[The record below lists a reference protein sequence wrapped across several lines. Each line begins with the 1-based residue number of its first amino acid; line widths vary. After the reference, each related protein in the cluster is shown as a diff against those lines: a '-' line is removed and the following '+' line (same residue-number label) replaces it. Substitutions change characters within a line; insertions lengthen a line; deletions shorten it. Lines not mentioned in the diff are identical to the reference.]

1 MLVRLCFVISF
12 LLALVFINSC
22 SYYGYYFEDRRNY
35 VFQEA
40 YLNDSLELSDYILF
54 GTYRRKRL
62 DYGNVRLK
70 SDSLFTIFKESISK
84 IQLPISFDRNIRNRS
99 NKRIIDTYHSR
110 AKHISAENIKGYTNI
125 EDVSDSKRIIIPVIK
140 FNFYTDRTTSGSGGD
155 YITHLSLAIYVLEK
169 NNVVY
174 YKKMRH
180 MEKQHDL
187 SAHLNDFQ
195 VPIPQEKWDNL
206 VKEVMKEYIERLE

>member
-1 MLVRLCFVISF
+1 MRLSLIINIF
-12 LLALVFINSC
+12 LLCVCIGSC
-22 SYYGYYFEDRRNY
+22 SYHGFYYENRRNY

-40 YLNDSLELSDYILF
+40 YSNDSLELGDYILF
-54 GTYRRKRL
+54 GTYRRKGL
-62 DYGNVRLK
+62 DYGNVTLNN
-70 SDSLFTIFKESISK
+70 DSLFTIFKKSINK
-84 IQLPISFDRNIRNRS
+84 TGLTICFGDKGKNLS
-99 NKRIIDTYHSR
+99 NKKIIERYHSR
-110 AKHISAENIKGYTNI
+110 AKHISPEDINVYANIKDNPN
-125 EDVSDSKRIIIPVIK
+125 SKRIIIPVIK
-140 FNFYTDRTTSGSGGD
+140 FNFYTDRTTTGSGGD

-195 VPIPQEKWDNL
+195 VPILQEKWDKL
-206 VKEVMKEYIERLE
+206 VLDVMKEYIERLE